1 MNILKKVEDFSKSIS
16 GKIFANYSLKKSSWF
31 GLGGS
36 ADIFFK
42 PKIFFSRKICF
53 FHFFKPKT
61 CIF

>member
-42 PKIFFSRKICF
+42 PNTLNEFFF
-53 FHFFKPKT
+53 
-61 CIF
+61 